1 MLFNSYIFIFLF
13 LPLALI
19 GYFVL
24 NRFGRNMYA
33 KVFLLV
39 MSLWFYGYFNY
50 TYLAVIISSIA
61 VNYAGVYLM
70 RRYPGR
76 KKFCLAA
83 GLVFDIGMLF
93 YFKYFDF
100 FLTNVNA
107 VFNLSFT
114 MRNIVL
120 PLGISFF
127 TFQQI
132 SYVVDAYHGE
142 TDEESFL
149 DYAVFVTFFPQLI
162 AGPIVRYQDIEN
174 QLKGRTLNYDMV
186 SSFRRLRMKI
196 VRDRTTGICQRDL

>member
-24 NRFGRNMYA
+24 NRLGRNMYA

-61 VNYAGVYLM
+61 VNYAVVYLM

-76 KKFCLAA
+76 KKLCLAA

-93 YFKYFDF
+93 YFKYANF
-100 FLTNVNA
+100 
-107 VFNLSFT
+107 
-114 MRNIVL
+114 VL
-120 PLGISFF
+120 RRAGRWSKCSMARPLI
-127 TFQQI
+127 
-132 SYVVDAYHGE
+132 
-142 TDEESFL
+142 
-149 DYAVFVTFFPQLI
+149 
-162 AGPIVRYQDIEN
+162 
-174 QLKGRTLNYDMV
+174 
-186 SSFRRLRMKI
+186 
-196 VRDRTTGICQRDL
+196 